1 MLVFITLIK
10 TQFMATMNVIVLLL
24 SAFLSWTNS
33 KLMSSQNK
41 TEICVVFFHIS
52 PMNPWTSH
60 DKL

>member
-1 MLVFITLIK
+1 
-10 TQFMATMNVIVLLL
+10 MATMNVIFLLL

-41 TEICVVFFHIS
+41 TKIYVVSFHLS
-52 PMNPWTSH
+52 PINPWTSH